1 MKQHPLGRTGLQV
14 SELCL
19 GTMSFGWRTR
29 PSTAMDLLDRFHAAG
44 GNFIEAAG
52 MCPNLPAQPD
62 WVTFPESCMGDWL
75 KQRSVPRS
83 SMVLATRVVWTPG
96 FEVTKAAITACCEAS
111 LRRLGTDYL
120 DLLVCDTGPNQ
131 ELSELLD
138 WAHEMV
144 RAGKVRHLVLSGAA
158 AQEFGTTLSAPRAAD
173 SVRVE
178 AVQANYSLTERGHE
192 TELMT
197 HCHRSG
203 LGFLARSS
211 LAGGF
216 LAGPGRPRPL
226 HDTQR
231 ARNLREWYG
240 NPRDRAIRDAV
251 AAAAQNLG
259 VSMAQVS
266 LSWVLSNP
274 AVTAAVIAPLSTY
287 QLNDVLGACNVDLPW
302 PQLRRLDL
310 VSSSPGPRANSE
322 ERRQTSAG
330 SRLAIA

>member
-29 PSTAMDLLDRFHAAG
+29 PSIAMDLLDRFHAAG

-52 MCPNLPAQPD
+52 MCPSLPAQPD

-75 KQRSVPRS
+75 KQRRIPRD
-83 SMVLATRVVWTPG
+83 SMVLATRLVWTSG
-96 FEVTKAAITACCEAS
+96 FGITKAAITAGCEAS

-120 DLLVCDTGPNQ
+120 DLLVCDAGPVQ
-131 ELSELLD
+131 EIPELLG
-138 WAHEMV
+138 WINELV
-144 RAGKVRHLVLSGAA
+144 QGGKVRHLALSGLAG
-158 AQEFGTTLSAPRAAD
+158 QQFGATLSASRGAN
-173 SVRVE
+173 SVRLE
-178 AVQANYSLTERGHE
+178 AVQANYSLTERAHE
-192 TELMT
+192 TELMA

-203 LGFLARSS
+203 LGFLARSP

-216 LAGPGRPRPL
+216 LAGPGGPRPL
-226 HDTQR
+226 HETQR
-231 ARNLREWYG
+231 VRNLREWYG

-259 VSMAQVS
+259 VTMAQVS

-274 AVTAAVIAPLSTY
+274 AVTAAVIAPLSTH
-287 QLNDVLGACNVDLPW
+287 QLDDALGACHVDLPW

-310 VSSSPGPRANSE
+310 VSSSPGPRATG
-322 ERRQTSAG
+322 ERRRTINAAD
-330 SRLAIA
+330 RLAIA